1 MYLLHVITICIHS
14 NIGGVTWLHESNS
27 YIMDEFHLH
36 GNTHVA
42 MYGNAS
48 QIPVHFRAK
57 TLVGDRS
64 GVLHVGRYQS
74 SSFDDVDVYYP
85 INTLVYYQGSLQ
97 VPRRMSLR

>member
-1 MYLLHVITICIHS
+1 
-14 NIGGVTWLHESNS
+14 
-27 YIMDEFHLH
+27 MDEFHLH
-36 GNTHVA
+36 GNAHIA

-48 QIPVHFRAK
+48 RSRVDLLAK

-74 SSFDDVDVYYP
+74 ASFHDVDVYYQ
-85 INTLVYYQGSLQ
+85 INTLVYHEGSLE